1 MRTTRLTKLI
11 GIVAIGVLALG
22 ACSSDDDEKVDKKP
36 TPTTPAGDTTIGETA
51 GAKITV
57 RSFDIGFREKQLTAP
72 AGTIEVEYVNEGS
85 IAHDLMFESVANF
98 ELEVK
103 KKGDVDSGT
112 IDLEAGE
119 YTFFCEIPGHRG
131 AGMEGTLTV
140 T

>member
-1 MRTTRLTKLI
+1 MRTTQLTKLI
-11 GIVAIGVLALG
+11 GIVAVGVLAFG
-22 ACSSDDDEKVDKKP
+22 ACSDDDDKADKKP
-36 TPTTPAGDTTIGETA
+36 TATTPAGDTIIGETA

-85 IAHDLMFESVANF
+85 IAHDLMFEDVPNF
-98 ELEVK
+98 ELEVS

-112 IDLEAGE
+112 IELEAGE
-119 YTFFCEIPGHRG
+119 YTFYCEVPGHRG